1 MRGQGNPNM
10 WNRINLRLRI
20 YIILVTLLLIT
31 LMGGLVMVWY
41 TYQMQGIL
49 THIVEKNVAAF
60 QASAALEE
68 ALVNQ
73 KGFVSYYYLDN
84 DPDWLR
90 QLGEYR
96 QIFKERLKK
105 VYSLIET
112 GDEEKAV
119 NLIESNYNDYIIIK
133 DQVIEHYKSGER
145 DAGTRLHRE
154 MRDRFFK
161 ILERCETYKRLHSE
175 LIAEAREES
184 QTQAV
189 RLRIIAITAIFAVI
203 ILGVLL
209 ILILTY
215 HILGPL
221 RKLAVEADRDGTTGQ
236 SGNEMNALSRS
247 VRGLIEDAD
256 YTMIELEKSRE
267 SLLQTEKMAL
277 VGKLAAGM
285 AHSIRN
291 PLTSVKMRLFSLSR
305 TLGLSYT
312 QEDDFEVISEEI
324 RHIDTIVQNFLEFS
338 RPPKLKMQ
346 MVSPSEVVDMAM
358 QLLQHRLGS
367 YDVDVHVE
375 RKTRLPEILVDPEQL
390 KEVLVNII
398 VNGCEAMKGGG
409 SIVVHEDVDFAD
421 PLGRVIVIE
430 VSDDG
435 PGIPDSIQDKV
446 FQPFFSTKEEGTG
459 LGLSIVSRIVEEH
472 GGQIS
477 VKSGE
482 GRGSRF
488 IITLPVKEPLIEQN
502 SDN

>member
-1 MRGQGNPNM
+1 M
-10 WNRINLRLRI
+10 WNKISLRLRI
-20 YIILVTLLLIT
+20 YLILIALILIT
-31 LMGGLVMVWY
+31 LTGGVVMVWY

-60 QASAALEE
+60 QAAAALEE

-73 KGFVSYYYLDN
+73 KGFVSYYYLDG
-84 DPDWLR
+84 DPDWLK

-105 VYSLIET
+105 VHSLVET
-112 GDEEKAV
+112 KEQKDAV
-119 NLIESNYNDYIIIK
+119 DHIESDYNDYVIIK
-133 DQVIEHYKSGER
+133 DQVIAHYESGER
-145 DAGTRLHRE
+145 EDGARLHRE
-154 MRDRFFK
+154 VRDRFFK
-161 ILERCETYKRLHSE
+161 ILERCETYKSLHSE
-175 LIAEAREES
+175 LITGTREES
-184 QTQAV
+184 QTQAT
-189 RLRIIAITAIFAVI
+189 RLRVIAITAILAVFT
-203 ILGVLL
+203 LGVLL
-209 ILILTY
+209 AFLLIH

-221 RKLAVEADRDGTTGQ
+221 RKLALEADRDGATGQ
-236 SGNEMNALSRS
+236 SGDEVKALSRS
-247 VRGLIEDAD
+247 VRGLIEDVD
-256 YTMIELEKSRE
+256 YTTVELEKSRE
-267 SLLQTEKMAL
+267 SLLQADKMAL

-324 RHIDTIVQNFLEFS
+324 RHVDTIVQNFLEFS

-346 MVSPSEVVDMAM
+346 MVSPSDVVDMAM
-358 QLLQHRLGS
+358 QLLQHRLSS
-367 YDVDVHVE
+367 YDVDVNVE

-390 KEVLVNII
+390 KEVLVNIV

-409 SIVVHEDVDFAD
+409 SIVIREDVDVVE

-430 VSDDG
+430 LSDDG

-459 LGLSIVSRIVEEH
+459 LGLSIVARIVEEH

-477 VKSGE
+477 VKSKE
-482 GRGSRF
+482 GKGSSF
-488 IITLPVKEPLIEQN
+488 IITLPAKE
-502 SDN
+502 S